1 MVVGGSAS
9 GNGNDCRPR
18 TRKNRWGEV
27 GSVRTGKYA
36 DVEEVDIEGDGEGL
50 TIPSYYP
57 IYIDISGNED
67 DLLGGRGHP
76 CASDRI

>member
-9 GNGNDCRPR
+9 GNGNYCGPI
-18 TRKNRWGEV
+18 TRKNHWGEV
-27 GSVRTGKYA
+27 GSVRTGKYD
-36 DVEEVDIEGDGEGL
+36 DVKEVDIEGDGEGL

-57 IYIDISGNED
+57 IYSGISGNED
-67 DLLGGRGHP
+67 NLLGGCGHP